1 MLIENI
7 YLTNAVIY
15 FYMFSIFYFLQTS
28 LFTLPMK
35 SKCLST
41 YSWVVSFGYFKS
53 RVSFRAIRLCL
64 TVSFKWAGE
73 ENHRLITCRHNIG
86 KRLHMWPSSCPKWWV
101 GYTHKNFHLNLN
113 FRIWLWLFFFF
124 FIPLPSSTIFKGISW
139 TTTKK
144 CTSHYNE
151 ANCGK
156 LGSFVDKLYL
166 WK

>member
-124 FIPLPSSTIFKGISW
+124 FLFLCLLQQSLKVFLEPQQKNAHHITMRQIVGSW
-139 TTTKK
+139 GH
-144 CTSHYNE
+144 S
-151 ANCGK
+151 
-156 LGSFVDKLYL
+156 
-166 WK
+166 